1 MRDKLLPRHRLVVRF
16 IADDDDVLQMW
27 KFRRAIEFDPVE
39 TGKNSLE
46 HLDILDRARPWDDEK
61 QFAFGQL
68 QRIGDVERAIAGVHG
83 SNDGSNSHRREEDNR
98 KFDPIFHLDAND
110 VSFSYA
116 AREEPSGSLVD
127 LLAELGER
135 KPGLTEGDRRLV
147 RPQVSRFVWQVA
159 KSRN

>member
-1 MRDKLLPRHRLVVRF
+1 
-16 IADDDDVLQMW
+16 MW
-27 KFRRAIEFDPVE
+27 KSRRAIELDPVE
-39 TGKNSLE
+39 TGKNRLE
-46 HLDILDRARPWDDEK
+46 HLDILDRARPLDDEK

-83 SNDGSNSHRREEDNR
+83 SDDGSNSHCREENNWE
-98 KFDPIFHLDAND
+98 FDPIRHPDAND

-116 AREEPSGSLVD
+116 AREERSGSLVD
-127 LLAELGER
+127 LLAELVER
-135 KPGLTEGDRRLV
+135 KPGPTEGDRRLA